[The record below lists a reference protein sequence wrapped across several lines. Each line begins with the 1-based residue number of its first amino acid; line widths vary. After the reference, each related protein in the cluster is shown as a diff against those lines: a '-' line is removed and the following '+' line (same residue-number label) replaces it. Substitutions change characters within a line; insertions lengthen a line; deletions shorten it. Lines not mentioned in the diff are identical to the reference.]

1 MKKYLSLFRMRF
13 ITGLQYRAA
22 AIAGISTQ
30 FAWGFLNIL
39 LFKALYET
47 NPSAFPLEF
56 SELSAYIW
64 LRQAFLALFNSWQ
77 FDPEIMQMITNGNI
91 AYELARPVDIYTLWF
106 VRGLST
112 RLSKTALRCL
122 PILVIAFLLP
132 QPYGLTLPPS
142 FINAL
147 IFVFSMALAAFCVCS
162 YTMIVYIMC
171 CHTVNSMGVKIIMQ
185 NLVDFLSGGLVP
197 LMFMPSG
204 LRKVLEY
211 SPFGAMEN
219 LPFRI
224 YSGNIA
230 GEEMWRFF
238 TLQLFWCVVLIAV
251 GKLWMKSSL
260 KKVVIQG
267 G

>member
-1 MKKYLSLFRMRF
+1 
-13 ITGLQYRAA
+13 
-22 AIAGISTQ
+22 
-30 FAWGFLNIL
+30 
-39 LFKALYET
+39 
-47 NPSAFPLEF
+47 
-56 SELSAYIW
+56 
-64 LRQAFLALFNSWQ
+64 
-77 FDPEIMQMITNGNI
+77 
-91 AYELARPVDIYTLWF
+91 
-106 VRGLST
+106 
-112 RLSKTALRCL
+112 
-122 PILVIAFLLP
+122 
-132 QPYGLTLPPS
+132 
-142 FINAL
+142 
-147 IFVFSMALAAFCVCS
+147 MALAAICVGS

-204 LRKVLEY
+204 LRRVLEY

-230 GEEMWRFF
+230 GDEMWRFF
-238 TLQLFWCVVLIAV
+238 ALQLFWCVVLIAV

-260 KKVVIQG
+260 KKIVIQG

>member
-1 MKKYLSLFRMRF
+1 MMETAVRFFVLMKYCSIAETARRDGIATWFSSTPRSDRMRIF
-13 ITGLQYRAA
+13 APSLYALSH
-22 AIAGISTQ
+22 ST
-30 FAWGFLNIL
+30 
-39 LFKALYET
+39 KAVSYTHL
-47 NPSAFPLEF
+47 
-56 SELSAYIW
+56 
-64 LRQAFLALFNSWQ
+64 SWQ

-91 AYELARPVDIYTLWF
+91 AYELARPVDIYSLWF

-147 IFVFSMALAAFCVCS
+147 IFVFSMALAAICVGS

-197 LMFMPSG
+197 LMFMPNG

-219 LPFRI
+219 L
-224 YSGNIA
+224 S
-230 GEEMWRFF
+230 
-238 TLQLFWCVVLIAV
+238 LIH
-251 GKLWMKSSL
+251 
-260 KKVVIQG
+260 I
-267 G
+267 

>member
-1 MKKYLSLFRMRF
+1 MDIDIIILGGKYIMSIVIRGCHIGEGRPKVIIPIVKASESKILE
-13 ITGLQYRAA
+13 RA
-22 AIAGISTQ
+22 
-30 FAWGFLNIL
+30 
-39 LFKALYET
+39 
-47 NPSAFPLEF
+47 LEF

-91 AYELARPVDIYTLWF
+91 AYELASPVDIYSLWF

-147 IFVFSMALAAFCVCS
+147 IFVFSMALAAICVGS

-224 YSGNIA
+224 YSGNIS

-238 TLQLFWCVVLIAV
+238 ALQLFWCVVLIAV

-260 KKVVIQG
+260 KKIVIQG